1 VLAGIA
7 TSIAISFNI
16 LLPVVPVL
24 LERSGPHGAAGAA
37 TAALFVGA
45 VAGELITPWLLSRWS
60 SSRLL
65 IGGQLMTAVPS
76 VAYVVPHASALLMLS
91 AASARG
97 FGMGVAIVVSV
108 ALVGELSAPER
119 RGRSIGYYGLALSAP
134 GIVIPSLGV
143 ALLAAG
149 HVEADALIAF
159 TIGLAGTLLVLK
171 LPQPVAPKPGVSS
184 NILSAFRRPG
194 LLVIFIAFVMVS
206 SSFGAVI
213 TFAPIA
219 LPTAGIG
226 SAAVFLFVAGGA
238 RAASRWLAGVL
249 GDRRQGRLL
258 LAASIAVTFVGLV
271 ALASHANPAIVIFAG
286 LAFGAGYGAVQT
298 AAYLALTA
306 RGSSAHRNNVSA
318 LWNIGIDLGS
328 SLGGSVLGLAAARYG
343 YGAAIWAIP
352 AVVLVALPLFLAPA
366 KPQREAESAGSLIE
380 PAGAIGA

>member
-1 VLAGIA
+1 M
-7 TSIAISFNI
+7 
-16 LLPVVPVL
+16 
-24 LERSGPHGAAGAA
+24 
-37 TAALFVGA
+37 
-45 VAGELITPWLLSRWS
+45 SRWS
-60 SSRLL
+60 SARLL
-65 IGGQLMTAVPS
+65 VAGQLMTAVPS
-76 VAYVVPHASALLMLS
+76 LVYALPHPDPRLMLV
-91 AASARG
+91 AAALRG
-97 FGMGVAIVVSV
+97 LGMGVAIVVSV

-226 SAAVFLFVAGGA
+226 SAAGVLFVVRRA
-238 RAASRWLAGVL
+238 RAA
-249 GDRRQGRLL
+249 GR
-258 LAASIAVTFVGLV
+258 A
-271 ALASHANPAIVIFAG
+271 P
-286 LAFGAGYGAVQT
+286 GAVVG
-298 AAYLALTA
+298 
-306 RGSSAHRNNVSA
+306 RPRH
-318 LWNIGIDLGS
+318 
-328 SLGGSVLGLAAARYG
+328 
-343 YGAAIWAIP
+343 
-352 AVVLVALPLFLAPA
+352 
-366 KPQREAESAGSLIE
+366 
-380 PAGAIGA
+380 

>member
-1 VLAGIA
+1 
-7 TSIAISFNI
+7 
-16 LLPVVPVL
+16 
-24 LERSGPHGAAGAA
+24 
-37 TAALFVGA
+37 
-45 VAGELITPWLLSRWS
+45 
-60 SSRLL
+60 
-65 IGGQLMTAVPS
+65 M
-76 VAYVVPHASALLMLS
+76 
-91 AASARG
+91 
-97 FGMGVAIVVSV
+97 
-108 ALVGELSAPER
+108 
-119 RGRSIGYYGLALSAP
+119 
-134 GIVIPSLGV
+134 
-143 ALLAAG
+143 
-149 HVEADALIAF
+149 
-159 TIGLAGTLLVLK
+159 
-171 LPQPVAPKPGVSS
+171 
-184 NILSAFRRPG
+184 
-194 LLVIFIAFVMVS
+194 
-206 SSFGAVI
+206 
-213 TFAPIA
+213 
-219 LPTAGIG
+219 
-226 SAAVFLFVAGGA
+226 
-238 RAASRWLAGVL
+238 L